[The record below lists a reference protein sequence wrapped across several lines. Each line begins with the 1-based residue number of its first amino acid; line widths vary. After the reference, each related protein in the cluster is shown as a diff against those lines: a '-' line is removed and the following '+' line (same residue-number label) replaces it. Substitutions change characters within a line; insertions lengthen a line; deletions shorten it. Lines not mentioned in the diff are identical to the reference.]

1 MDKMVL
7 DIIGWAGAIGL
18 LTGYLLFSLGKFNK
32 MLWVYHIFNLSSSVL
47 LLVNA
52 LYTHSGPFIFVNTV
66 WSIIAVISIVKEWRK
81 TREQNSTASPK
92 K

>member
-1 MDKMVL
+1 MDKLVF

-18 LTGYLLFSLGKFNK
+18 LTGYLLFSLGKFDK
-32 MLWVYHIFNLSSSVL
+32 MLWVYHIFNLSSSAL

-52 LYTHSGPFIFVNTV
+52 IYTHSGPFIFVNTV

-81 TREQNSTASPK
+81 SK
-92 K
+92 KNTSA